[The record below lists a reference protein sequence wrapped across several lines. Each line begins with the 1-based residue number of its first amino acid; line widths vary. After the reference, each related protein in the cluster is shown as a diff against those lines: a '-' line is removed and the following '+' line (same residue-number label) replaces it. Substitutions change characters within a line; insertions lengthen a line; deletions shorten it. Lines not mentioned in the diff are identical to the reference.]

1 MRENAGSQ
9 ATAPQ
14 RAVRE
19 KVSGKKSVGKPGLL
33 RKTGKGMPDA
43 DVLVIGGGAAGMM
56 AACSAAEAGARV
68 MLLEKNEKAGK
79 KIYITGKGRCNF
91 TNACD
96 PEDFLSHV
104 PCHASFL
111 YSSVYGF
118 DPAAVIA
125 WFEEHGC
132 RTKVERGNRAFPQS
146 DHASDITKALERAMR
161 ESGVQ
166 IRLHSEAARILF
178 PGQQD
183 ETEREDVS
191 LTDDSEHCGEKAADR
206 ADMQQVDRRKVTGVC
221 LSDGTVL
228 SARAVVIA
236 TGGLSYPTTG
246 STGDGYRLAE
256 KAGHTVEP
264 CSPSLVPLCCAE
276 EDLSEMQGLSLK
288 NVTLR
293 IFNGKRKAW
302 DGFGEMMF
310 THFGVTGPLVL
321 TASADLAD
329 CLRKG
334 QLKAEID
341 LKPALPEEKLD
352 ERILRAFEQN
362 PNKEIRNVA
371 PEVYPQKMVPVLLR
385 RCRIDPQKVVNSIT
399 KAERARLVHETK
411 HFSFTITHPG
421 SFREAVVTHGGVRV
435 REVDPGTMESRK
447 TAGLF
452 FAGEV
457 LDVDAHTGGYNLQI
471 AWSTGRAAGLG
482 AAAYAKSQ
490 SKEAE

>member
-1 MRENAGSQ
+1 MRGKAGSQ
-9 ATAPQ
+9 STALQ
-14 RAVRE
+14 RAACK
-19 KVSGKKSVGKPGLL
+19 KVSGGKTAGKTSLLSKPG
-33 RKTGKGMPDA
+33 KETPGA
-43 DVLVIGGGAAGMM
+43 DVLVVGGGAAGMM
-56 AACSAAEAGARV
+56 AACAAAEAGARV
-68 MLLEKNEKAGK
+68 ILLEKNEKAGK

-96 PEDFLSHV
+96 PEDFLSQV
-104 PCHASFL
+104 SCHASFL

-166 IRLHSEAARILF
+166 IRLHSEAARIIF
-178 PGQQD
+178 SGQQD
-183 ETEREDVS
+183 EAGQEDA
-191 LTDDSEHCGEKAADR
+191 LMPDGSEHRRERTADR
-206 ADMQQVDRRKVTGVC
+206 ADEQRTVTGVC
-221 LSDGTVL
+221 LSDGTVV
-228 SARAVVIA
+228 SAKAVVIA

-246 STGDGYRLAE
+246 STGDGYRFAE

-276 EDLSEMQGLSLK
+276 EDLFEMQGLSLK
-288 NVTLR
+288 NVTLQ
-293 IFNGKRKAW
+293 IFNGKRKVW

-329 CLRKG
+329 CLMKG
-334 QLKAEID
+334 QMKAEID
-341 LKPALPEEKLD
+341 LKPALSEEKLD

-385 RCRIDPQKVVNSIT
+385 RCRIDSQKAVNSIT
-399 KAERARLVHETK
+399 KAERASLVRETK

-421 SFREAVVTHGGVRV
+421 TFREAVVTHGGVRV

-482 AAAYAKSQ
+482 AAAYAKAC

>member
-1 MRENAGSQ
+1 
-9 ATAPQ
+9 
-14 RAVRE
+14 
-19 KVSGKKSVGKPGLL
+19 
-33 RKTGKGMPDA
+33 
-43 DVLVIGGGAAGMM
+43 
-56 AACSAAEAGARV
+56 

-166 IRLHSEAARILF
+166 IRLHSEA
-178 PGQQD
+178 
-183 ETEREDVS
+183 
-191 LTDDSEHCGEKAADR
+191 
-206 ADMQQVDRRKVTGVC
+206 VC

-447 TAGLF
+447 TAGLLQAERGRRHEF
-452 FAGEV
+452 F
-457 LDVDAHTGGYNLQI
+457 NCN
-471 AWSTGRAAGLG
+471 
-482 AAAYAKSQ
+482 
-490 SKEAE
+490 

>member
-1 MRENAGSQ
+1 MRGNAGSQ
-9 ATAPQ
+9 ATAP
-14 RAVRE
+14 RREARE
-19 KVSGKKSVGKPGLL
+19 KVSGRKSSGEPRLPG
-33 RKTGKGMPDA
+33 KTGKGMPDA

-56 AACSAAEAGARV
+56 AAFSAAEAGARV
-68 MLLEKNEKAGK
+68 ILLEKNEKAGK

-146 DHASDITKALERAMR
+146 DHASDITKALEQAMR
-161 ESGVQ
+161 ERGVQ
-166 IRLHSEAARILF
+166 IRLHSEASRLILS
-178 PGQQD
+178 GEQA
-183 ETEREDVS
+183 ETEREEIPLPGVS
-191 LTDDSEHCGEKAADR
+191 GQCRERAADR
-206 ADMQQVDRRKVTGVC
+206 ADVQQTVRRTVTGVC

-246 STGDGYRLAE
+246 STGDGYRFAE

-276 EDLSEMQGLSLK
+276 EDLFEMQGLSLK

-352 ERILRAFEQN
+352 ERNPRSHVSFHAPGHWRSYHRHYGPHQDDAAFHPEQIL
-362 PNKEIRNVA
+362 
-371 PEVYPQKMVPVLLR
+371 
-385 RCRIDPQKVVNSIT
+385 
-399 KAERARLVHETK
+399 
-411 HFSFTITHPG
+411 
-421 SFREAVVTHGGVRV
+421 
-435 REVDPGTMESRK
+435 
-447 TAGLF
+447 
-452 FAGEV
+452 
-457 LDVDAHTGGYNLQI
+457 
-471 AWSTGRAAGLG
+471 
-482 AAAYAKSQ
+482 
-490 SKEAE
+490 